1 MAPQSWVGSALCPD
15 YGSEGVAEA
24 LSRLLKPWG
33 GWSAF
38 VSPGERVLLKVNLLS
53 QAAPERAVT
62 THPSVVEAVARGVMA
77 VGGIPEIGDSPPFG
91 GFRAIARESGIE
103 EVARKLGIPLLEL
116 GNPKPF
122 EGGVPPFQRLLLSQ
136 ELRRFDKVIN
146 LAKVKTH
153 TKMVLSLAVKNLF
166 GVVPGKLKGEWHL
179 KTHRDD
185 LLFAMVLVGIY
196 RMVNPAFSL
205 LDGIVSME
213 GEGPSNGTPRN
224 TGFLAGSPDG
234 IALDAYVA
242 SLLGLPAKR
251 LPTLQAAEGMGLV
264 DPGGYELLGERPGP
278 ERFQGFLL
286 PKTLS
291 GERRVPLWFAR
302 LYLGLRER
310 RPWIDAAL
318 CERCGRCRQICPAQ
332 AIVGDG
338 EFRVDLERCIR
349 CFCCQEICPA
359 GAVLLKK
366 GWKSRGNKS
375 GGRA

>member
-1 MAPQSWVGSALCPD
+1 M
-15 YGSEGVAEA
+15 AEA

-33 GWSAF
+33 GWPAF

-53 QAAPERAVT
+53 QASPERAVT
-62 THPSVVEAVARGVMA
+62 THPSIVEGVARGVRA
-77 VGGIPEIGDSPPFG
+77 VGGVPEIGDSPPFG

-103 EVARKLGIPLLEL
+103 EVARKLGIPLREL
-116 GNPKPF
+116 GNPEPF
-122 EGGVPPFQRLLLSQ
+122 EGGIPPFQRLLLSG

-332 AIVGDG
+332 AIVGEG

-349 CFCCQEICPA
+349 CFCCQEICPT

-375 GGRA
+375 GG

>member
-1 MAPQSWVGSALCPD
+1 
-15 YGSEGVAEA
+15 VAEA

-234 IALDAYVA
+234 IALD
-242 SLLGLPAKR
+242 
-251 LPTLQAAEGMGLV
+251 
-264 DPGGYELLGERPGP
+264 PGGYELLGERPGP

-332 AIVGDG
+332 AIVGEG

-375 GGRA
+375 G